1 MECEV
6 RKVKHI
12 MLSIFVILFTLTC
25 CILMYS
31 FKIPEVPVN
40 IQQSKDLPKMA
51 AHQSQKNEN
60 KEAPTDISHD
70 NQQKLENK
78 RANDDYNESDVKQD
92 YDKEDSSE
100 ETNYISLTYE
110 STSTSSV
117 KYEAAAME
125 AQRLLTFKEK
135 LYLIG
140 IARYLDSRDF
150 SLIKKYIFEG
160 ATQKELDGLWEQI
173 GDKLPEDDYAKVY
186 AIFLKYK
193 N

>member
-40 IQQSKDLPKMA
+40 IQQSKELPKTA
-51 AHQSQKNEN
+51 VPQSQGNEN
-60 KEAPTDISHD
+60 KEASTDISH
-70 NQQKLENK
+70 NSQPKFEEK
-78 RANDDYNESDVKQD
+78 CANDFDESDAQQN
-92 YDKEDSSE
+92 YDKEDSPE
-100 ETNYISLTYE
+100 ESSYISLTYE
-110 STSTSSV
+110 RTSTSSV